1 MARKE
6 KGDVVLEL
14 NNIRK
19 SYKLGE
25 TSIEALRGVSLEIRD
40 GETVAIMGPSGCGK
54 STMLHILGCLDIPT
68 SGKYFLDGV
77 DVASLSP
84 DDLAKLRGKKIGF
97 VFQFFYLIPSLDA
110 MENVML
116 PLMFDGI
123 PQEEREKRAEELL
136 RTVGLGHRLHH
147 KQSELSGG
155 ERQRVAIARA
165 LSQNPTIL
173 LADEPTGNLDSK
185 AGKEI
190 IDLFADLHKRN
201 VIRTLVTVTHDP
213 EVAKCSE
220 RIIHFK
226 DGQVVKEEIVK

>member
-201 VIRTLVTVTHDP
+201 VVRTLVTVTHDP